1 MFPILCAFCGIFYRQ
16 IGAYIYK
23 MIIKRI
29 YNDSWLI
36 SDTAVVTAVIVEVV
50 WSRRWS
56 LLIYGLLDIQPS
68 FSNIIFIGFN

>member
-1 MFPILCAFCGIFYRQ
+1 
-16 IGAYIYK
+16 

-29 YNDSWLI
+29 WNDSWLI